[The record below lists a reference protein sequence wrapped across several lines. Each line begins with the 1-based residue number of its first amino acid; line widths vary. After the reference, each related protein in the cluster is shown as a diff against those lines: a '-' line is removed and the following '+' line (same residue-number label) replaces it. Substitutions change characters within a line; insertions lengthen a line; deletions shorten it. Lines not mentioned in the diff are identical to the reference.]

1 MDADRQKNVA
11 FKEPALLATFSKDQ
25 LGVNEIAGSR
35 KLTSRTKYNFPVS
48 TAGFGDQIVTSEA
61 DYDDQQSW
69 PNQAQQRIYVRMYRI
84 S

>member
-11 FKEPALLATFSKDQ
+11 SKEPALLATFSKDQ
-25 LGVNEIAGSR
+25 LGVNEIDLNR
-35 KLTSRTKYNFPVS
+35 TSRTKYNFPVS